1 MKILPSE
8 EEKWKKYY
16 LQDKKNNNKMDIVYN
31 TIYDNNINYKHD
43 IALEYFANHISFAN
57 FFKNVEKTA
66 KSFTEYGIKKGNFVT
81 VCCAGIPEIAYT
93 FYALSK
99 IGAVSNMIA
108 PYFDKNNLINRIS
121 DCESDILI
129 VMDIFYSELKECIKK
144 SRIKT
149 IIIIPTLNSALI
161 KKASCYKREKNSNE
175 LYWDNFIRDGKHN
188 HNNNNY
194 INYEENLPLAMVYS
208 SGTTGASKGILLSN
222 ESFQNSVFSYPEC
235 GVDISRNQ
243 KFYQL
248 IPPWYSTG
256 LSTSLHL
263 PLTYGCTVFMD
274 PRFERNIFVK
284 NIIKHKPNYTVAA
297 TSMYEGF
304 LEKKLVGK
312 HDLSFYNYP
321 FEGGE
326 PLRKEVADKIEE
338 VFKEHGCNSKLRVAY
353 GQCECGAAI
362 TTQTQKMDATFGSV
376 GIPLPGIRVG
386 IFDDENNELSY
397 NKRGNIYA
405 ATPCAMIGYYKNEEE
420 NKKHFYVD
428 KNGIKWSKTG
438 DIGYLNNNGE
448 LFVFGRANDYSII
461 NNKKIFNFD
470 VENIILSFN
479 QIKNCDVFE
488 KNGILVMH
496 LIPDKNYNKE
506 ELTRLIKQIQKS
518 IFEVFKDLDYVPFVF
533 KIRDTFPCAKSGK
546 RDLIK
551 LKSENEGF
559 FTINNDKIEN
569 YTIKDNKK
577 ELKKILKI
585 KEVKY
590 EE

>member
-1 MKILPSE
+1 
-8 EEKWKKYY
+8 
-16 LQDKKNNNKMDIVYN
+16 
-31 TIYDNNINYKHD
+31 
-43 IALEYFANHISFAN
+43 
-57 FFKNVEKTA
+57 
-66 KSFTEYGIKKGNFVT
+66 
-81 VCCAGIPEIAYT
+81 
-93 FYALSK
+93 
-99 IGAVSNMIA
+99 
-108 PYFDKNNLINRIS
+108 
-121 DCESDILI
+121 
-129 VMDIFYSELKECIKK
+129 
-144 SRIKT
+144 
-149 IIIIPTLNSALI
+149 
-161 KKASCYKREKNSNE
+161 
-175 LYWDNFIRDGKHN
+175 
-188 HNNNNY
+188 
-194 INYEENLPLAMVYS
+194 MVYS

-326 PLRKEVADKIEE
+326 PLRKEVADKIEK

-397 NKRGNIYA
+397 NKRGNIYV

-420 NKKHFYVD
+420 NRKHFYVD

-448 LFVFGRANDYSII
+448 LFVSGRANDYSII

-488 KNGILVMH
+488 KNGFLVMH

-551 LKSENEGF
+551 LKSENEDF
-559 FTINNDKIEN
+559 FTINNDKMEN
-569 YTIKDNKK
+569 YIINDNKK

>member
-1 MKILPSE
+1 MKNLPSE
-8 EEKWKKYY
+8 EQKWKKYY
-16 LQDKKNNNKMDIVYN
+16 LQDKSNNNKMDIVYN
-31 TIYDNNINYKHD
+31 TIYDNNINYKYD

-66 KSFTEYGIKKGNFVT
+66 KSFTEYGIKKGDFVT
-81 VCCAGIPEIAYT
+81 VCCAGIPEFAYT

-99 IGAVSNMIA
+99 IGAISNMIA
-108 PYFDKNNLINRIS
+108 PYFDKNNLINRIG
-121 DCESDILI
+121 DCESDVLI
-129 VMDIFYSELKECIKK
+129 VMDIFYEEIKECIKK
-144 SRIKT
+144 SKIKT
-149 IIIIPTLNSALI
+149 IIIIPTFNSALI
-161 KKASCYKREKNSNE
+161 KKASCYKRKKNSNE
-175 LYWDNFIRDGKHN
+175 LYWDNFIRDGKKN
-188 HNNNNY
+188 YNNNY
-194 INYEENLPLAMVYS
+194 TNYEKNLPLAMVYS

-326 PLRKEVADKIEE
+326 PLRKEVADKIEK

-397 NKRGNIYA
+397 NKRGNIYV

-420 NKKHFYVD
+420 NRKHFYVD

-448 LFVFGRANDYSII
+448 LFVSGRANDYSII

-488 KNGILVMH
+488 KNGFLVMH

-551 LKSENEGF
+551 LKSENEDF
-559 FTINNDKIEN
+559 FTINNDKMEN
-569 YTIKDNKK
+569 YIINDNKK

>member
-1 MKILPSE
+1 MKNLPSE
-8 EEKWKKYY
+8 EQKWKKYY
-16 LQDKKNNNKMDIVYN
+16 LQDKSNNNKMDIVYN
-31 TIYDNNINYKHD
+31 TIYDNNINYKYD
-43 IALEYFANHISFAN
+43 IALEYFANHISFAD

-66 KSFTEYGIKKGNFVT
+66 KSFTEYGIKKGDFVT
-81 VCCAGIPEIAYT
+81 VCCAGIPELAYT

-99 IGAVSNMIA
+99 IGAISNMIA
-108 PYFDKNNLINRIS
+108 PYFDKNNLINRIG
-121 DCESDILI
+121 DCESDVLI
-129 VMDIFYSELKECIKK
+129 VMDIFYEEIKECIKK

-149 IIIIPTLNSALI
+149 IIIIPTFNSALI
-161 KKASCYKREKNSNE
+161 KKASCYKRKKNSNE
-175 LYWDNFIRDGKHN
+175 LYWNNFIKDGKRN
-188 HNNNNY
+188 KNNNY
-194 INYEENLPLAMVYS
+194 TNYEKNLPLAMVYS

-312 HDLSFYNYP
+312 HNLSFYNYP

-397 NKRGNIYA
+397 NKRGNIYV

-420 NKKHFYVD
+420 NRKHFYVD

-448 LFVFGRANDYSII
+448 LFVSGRANDYSII

-488 KNGILVMH
+488 KDGILVMH

-506 ELTRLIKQIQKS
+506 DLTRLIKQIQKS
-518 IFEVFKDLDYVPFVF
+518 IFEVFKELDYVPFVF

-551 LKSENEGF
+551 LKSENEDF
-559 FTINNDKIEN
+559 FTINNDKMEN
-569 YTIKDNKK
+569 YIINDNKK

>member
-66 KSFTEYGIKKGNFVT
+66 KSFTEYGIKKGDFVT
-81 VCCAGIPEIAYT
+81 VCCAGIPELAYT

-99 IGAVSNMIA
+99 IGAISNMIA
-108 PYFDKNNLINRIS
+108 PYFDKNNLINRIG
-121 DCESDILI
+121 DCESDVLI
-129 VMDIFYSELKECIKK
+129 VMDIFYEEIKECIKK

-149 IIIIPTLNSALI
+149 IIIIPTFNSALI
-161 KKASCYKREKNSNE
+161 KKASCYKRKKNSNE
-175 LYWDNFIRDGKHN
+175 LYWNNFIKDGKRN
-188 HNNNNY
+188 KNNNY
-194 INYEENLPLAMVYS
+194 TNYEKNLPLAMVYS

-312 HDLSFYNYP
+312 HNLSFYNYP

-397 NKRGNIYA
+397 NKRGNIYV

-420 NKKHFYVD
+420 NRKHFYVD

-448 LFVFGRANDYSII
+448 LFVSGRANDYSII

-488 KNGILVMH
+488 KDGILVMH

-506 ELTRLIKQIQKS
+506 DLTRLIKQIQKS
-518 IFEVFKDLDYVPFVF
+518 IFEVFKELDYVPFVF

-551 LKSENEGF
+551 LKSENEDF
-559 FTINNDKIEN
+559 FTINNDKMEN
-569 YTIKDNKK
+569 YIINDNKK

>member
-1 MKILPSE
+1 MKKLPSE

-16 LQDKKNNNKMDIVYN
+16 LQDKKNNNKIDIVYN

-43 IALEYFANHISFAN
+43 VALEYFANNITFSN
-57 FFKNVEKTA
+57 FFKNVEKTS
-66 KSFTEYGIKKGNFVT
+66 KSFTEYGIKKGDFVT
-81 VCCAGIPEIAYT
+81 VCCAGIPELAYT

-161 KKASCYKREKNSNE
+161 KKASSYKREKNSNE

-188 HNNNNY
+188 HNNNY

-362 TTQTQKMDATFGSV
+362 TTQTQNMDSTFGSV
-376 GIPLPGIRVG
+376 GIPLPGIKVG
-386 IFDDENNELSY
+386 IFDDENKELGY

-420 NKKHFYVD
+420 NKKHFYID
-428 KNGIKWSKTG
+428 KDEVKWSKTG
-438 DIGYLNNNGE
+438 DIGYLNSNGE
-448 LFVFGRANDYSII
+448 LFVSGRANDYSII
-461 NNKKIFNFD
+461 NNKKVFNFD
-470 VENIILSFN
+470 IENIILSFN

-488 KNGILVMH
+488 KNGILIMH
-496 LIPDKNYNKE
+496 LILDKNHIKE
-506 ELTRLIKQIQKS
+506 DTTNLIKQIQKS

-559 FTINNDKIEN
+559 FTINNDKMEN
-569 YTIKDNKK
+569 YIINENKK
-577 ELKKILKI
+577 ELKKRFN
-585 KEVKY
+585 
-590 EE
+590 